1 MPAGYTRQAAAN
13 IQAGLRANAED
24 VDAEYDA
31 LARAFDNAAGHDHS
45 GSVAGDGA
53 KISLT
58 AGVTGVLPIANG
70 GTGSSGGTAPV
81 FANAQFN
88 PGGVLVGSAGSI
100 PGAGQ
105 LTLNA
110 NASTP
115 PSGLAPNLYVVGA
128 NGTSPALALDSFGG
142 TGVID
147 GRQARGTA
155 TFPSATQNGDQV
167 LVLNCLG
174 YTGSAYRQGAYIAF
188 TANENWSAGAGGTGL
203 YFGTTPNGT
212 TGAVNSLIL
221 AGNFAT
227 FPGAVTTGSNLVV
240 NGGAGIQYSAF
251 SGGGSD
257 GLTHSYRL
265 GWSGSHLVVSVD
277 GTSGLQLA
285 NAGDLSGYLPLGGGT
300 VSNLTVSGGLTV
312 NGSGT
317 AINVPNGGVLSG
329 TFVQA
334 NAASGTAFYAPNGN
348 LVLGGGITV
357 TGNLGGG
364 LSIHATNAVEA
375 DYFGTAFYAPNGNVT
390 CIQCNANVFNNTSD
404 ATLKTDI
411 ADSGIGLDA
420 VMRLAPRVFRW
431 KAAPDREQL
440 GLVAQEVEGVLPQAV
455 STNDGGGVHEPLM
468 GIDYAM
474 ITTALIGAVQELHV
488 LLKAL
493 EAKCS
498 TPV

>member
-1 MPAGYTRQAAAN
+1 MPAGYTRQAAAQ
-13 IQAGLRANAED
+13 IQPGLRANAED

-58 AGVTGVLPIANG
+58 AGVVGVLPIANG

-88 PGGVLVGSAGSI
+88 PGGVLVGSVGSI

-110 NASTP
+110 NTSVP
-115 PSGLAPNLYVVGA
+115 PAGGGGNLYVVGA
-128 NGTSPALALDSFGG
+128 NSTSPVIQLDAFAGVG
-142 TGVID
+142 TII

-155 TFPSATQNGDQV
+155 AFPSATQNGDWLLALDGV
-167 LVLNCLG
+167 G
-174 YTGSAYRQGAYIAF
+174 YTGSSYQQGAQILLS
-188 TANENWSAGAGGTGL
+188 ANENWSPGARGTAL
-203 YFGTTPNGT
+203 YFATTPNGT
-212 TGAVNSLIL
+212 TTAVNSLVV
-221 AGNFAT
+221 AGNNAAFS
-227 FPGAVTTGSNLVV
+227 GVVTTGGNLNV
-240 NGGAGIQYSAF
+240 NGGGGIAYTGF
-251 SGGGSD
+251 GGGGSD
-257 GLTHSYRL
+257 GGSHLYRF

-285 NAGDLSGYLPLGGGT
+285 NAGDLNGYLPLSGGT

-317 AINVPNGGVLSG
+317 AINVPNGAVISG
-329 TFVQA
+329 TFLQA
-334 NAASGTAFYAPNGN
+334 NGSGTALYLPNGN
-348 LVLGGGITV
+348 ISMGGGIVV

-375 DYFGTAFYAPNGNVT
+375 DFFGTAFYAPNGNVT

-411 ADSGIGLDA
+411 ADSGVGLDA
-420 VMRLAPRVFRW
+420 VMRLAPRTFRW

-440 GLVAQEVEGVLPQAV
+440 GLVAQEVEAVLPQAV
-455 STNDGGGVHEPLM
+455 STSDGGGVHEPLM
-468 GIDYAM
+468 GIDYAT

-498 TPV
+498 TPA